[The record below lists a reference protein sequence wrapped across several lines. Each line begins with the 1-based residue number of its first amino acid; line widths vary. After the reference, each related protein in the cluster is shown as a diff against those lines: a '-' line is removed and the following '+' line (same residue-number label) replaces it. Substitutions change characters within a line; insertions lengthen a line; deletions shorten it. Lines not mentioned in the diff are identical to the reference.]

1 MKKKWDEVPMKF
13 IKDSLKKGSDFAQD
27 VWVTTKREGLETK
40 LAILILRK
48 MIQNKEVT
56 DGEIKFLKEHSLD
69 LVRILPLVL
78 ISGIPIPLPLTPI
91 LIVLGKK
98 YGFDFLP
105 KDNRHYLDDKK
116 VKGKEKDL

>member
-105 KDNRHYLDDKK
+105 KDNRHYLNDTK
-116 VKGKEKDL
+116 VKGKEKL

>member
-91 LIVLGKK
+91 LVVLGKK

-105 KDNRHYLDDKK
+105 KDNRHYLNDTK
-116 VKGKEKDL
+116 VKGKEKL